1 MLDACSCCYN
11 LLPPAADMVQR
22 MRDGLQSIDRGRYF
36 MLSQALASGPVLLS
50 RYMQA
55 LQAPRSAPARPLR
68 GRLTASVRE
77 SSAEGVP
84 AERRLFSFGMGY
96 TTLALAHVAKQQGWC
111 ARAVAAL
118 SRCG

>member
-22 MRDGLQSIDRGRYF
+22 MRDGLQSIGDAISCCHK
-36 MLSQALASGPVLLS
+36 LLPPAPVLLS

>member
-1 MLDACSCCYN
+1 
-11 LLPPAADMVQR
+11 MVQR
-22 MRDGLQSIDRGRYF
+22 MRDGLQSIGDAISCCHK
-36 MLSQALASGPVLLS
+36 LLPPAPVLLS